1 MLGEIPDLAHVAI
14 LIVAGVTAGF
24 VNTLAGG
31 GAVIAVPA
39 LMLLGL
45 PGDIANATNR
55 VAVVVQSL
63 TGAIGFAR
71 GGKLDR
77 SAAIEVVPIT
87 VCGALGGA
95 YVATILPNRIFEP
108 MLVVTMIAIAVLL
121 VLRPGTLAPS
131 PGGTPRSLRGQP
143 LALLGLLAA
152 GFWGGFMQAGVGI
165 ILLAILGG
173 LLRYDLIRGN
183 AIKVAVVAIFS
194 TVALIV
200 FIVRG
205 RIVWIPG
212 LILTL
217 GTVAGATVAV
227 KFALTRSERAVRFVV
242 AGAVIILSILLLLR

>member
-1 MLGEIPDLAHVAI
+1 VLGEVPDLAHVAI
-14 LIVAGVTAGF
+14 LIVAGVAAGF

-45 PGDIANATNR
+45 PGDVANATNR

-77 SAAIEVVPIT
+77 AAAIEVVPVT
-87 VCGALGGA
+87 VCGALAGA

-108 MLVVTMIAIAVLL
+108 LLIVTMIAIAVLL
-121 VLRPGTLAPS
+121 MLRPGTIAPT
-131 PGGTPRSLRGQP
+131 PGGTPKALRGQP
-143 LALLGLLAA
+143 WAILGLLAA

-165 ILLAILGG
+165 ILLVIFGG

-183 AIKVAVVAIFS
+183 AIKVAVVMIFS

-200 FIVRG
+200 FIIRAK
-205 RIVWIPG
+205 IVWIPG
-212 LILTL
+212 LILTA
-217 GTVAGATVAV
+217 GTVAGATIAV
-227 KFALTRSERAVRFVV
+227 KFALSRSERAVRLVV
-242 AGAVIILSILLLLR
+242 AGAVIVLSIVMLLR